1 MTRVPAVSFVRILAS
16 GVCLLPVLWYTG
28 VSLRVRAH
36 APHAP
41 GSVERVSRADADSLQ
56 RKLEAIVTFGAVP
69 RLETKATVIHQRE
82 VNAYLT
88 TYLREDLPPGVADP
102 RIEIVGDSVLRGTVM
117 LDMDAY
123 RASRPPTSG
132 FDPLA
137 MLSGTLQARA
147 RGRLITADGEGRFEL
162 DEADLGGIPLP
173 RVLVQ
178 QLLAY
183 YSRTAEQPRG
193 IRLDDPF
200 DLPVSI
206 REIRVRPGEA
216 VVIQ

>member
-1 MTRVPAVSFVRILAS
+1 MTRVPAVSFVRLLACAA
-16 GVCLLPVLWYTG
+16 GLLALLWYAS
-28 VSLRVRAH
+28 VPPMARAH
-36 APHAP
+36 GPQTS
-41 GSVERVSRADADSLQ
+41 GSVAPVSQADADSLQ

-69 RLETKATVIHQRE
+69 RLETKSTVIHERE
-82 VNAYLT
+82 VNAYMT
-88 TYLREDLPPGVADP
+88 TYLQEDLPPGVADP
-102 RIEIVGDSVLRGTVM
+102 RIEIVGDLVLRGTVQ

-123 RASRPPTSG
+123 RASRPPTTG
-132 FDPLA
+132 LDPLA
-137 MLSGTLQARA
+137 LLSGRLQARA

-178 QLLAY
+178 QLLSY
-183 YSRTAEQPRG
+183 DSRTAEQPRG

-200 DLPVSI
+200 DLPVAI

>member
-16 GVCLLPVLWYTG
+16 GACLLPVLWYTG
-28 VSLRVRAH
+28 VSPRVRAH
-36 APHAP
+36 GPQTP

-69 RLETKATVIHQRE
+69 RLETKSTVIHQRE

-102 RIEIVGDSVLRGTVM
+102 HIEIVGDSVLRGTVM